1 MIGAGIT
8 LRHRTAISRGALSRP
23 LRFAVES
30 GLIHPQSTVLDY
42 GCGRGDDVQ
51 VLRAHGIQCQGW
63 DPVYQP
69 EGERREAHV
78 VNLGYVVNVI
88 EDTHERAQTLCA
100 AWQYAHRWSR

>member
-1 MIGAGIT
+1 MINAGIT

-23 LRFAVES
+23 LRLAVES
-30 GLIHPQSTVLDY
+30 GLIHPQSVVLDY

-51 VLRAHGIQCQGW
+51 ALCALGIQCQGW

-69 EGERREAHV
+69 EGERREARV

-88 EDTHERAQTLCA
+88 EDPHERAQTLCA
-100 AWQYAHRWSR
+100 AWQYAQQVL

>member
-1 MIGAGIT
+1 MLLRGYDAVCDRKHIKLSDGSMAAEHGRGRVSYHMINAGIT

-23 LRFAVES
+23 LRLAVAS

-51 VLRAHGIQCQGW
+51 ALRAHGIQCQGW

-69 EGERREAHV
+69 EGERRE
-78 VNLGYVVNVI
+78 
-88 EDTHERAQTLCA
+88 
-100 AWQYAHRWSR
+100 